1 MKLMK
6 REPTEAMAEEGL
18 MELFDD
24 THTAKSIWQ
33 RMFDASPELTVDME
47 PVAYI
52 VQDNYDELQTSDC
65 SGMPVYSATQL
76 ATLQAENERLTE
88 ERDELLPVLRLAGA
102 YLVTGTKIDN
112 DVRALLAKHEGEK
125 HD

>member
-1 MKLMK
+1 MDFLGDPEATAV
-6 REPTEAMAEEGL
+6 REYVEALEA
-18 MELFDD
+18 
-24 THTAKSIWQ
+24 A
-33 RMFDASPELTVDME
+33 PELTVDME
-47 PVAYI
+47 PVAWDVY
-52 VQDNYDELQTSDC
+52 VEEHSNGYFVDSLDDAQWVDDATNHNAVATPL
-65 SGMPVYSATQL
+65 YSATQL